1 MDFISKILQAHV
13 ELTIFL
19 TLALGFLLGKI
30 QMGSFKLG
38 PMLGCLFAGML
49 IGQLHIEVAPVVKLI
64 FFNLFLFATGYK
76 VGPQFFNG
84 LKKEALPQLALT
96 VIICTSCLATA
107 ILVSKLMDYDIGT
120 AAGLLA
126 GAFSESTVIGT
137 ASDAIQK
144 LDLLEAEKEEQINAI
159 PVAYAV
165 TYLVGT
171 TAVVWFLSSIAPKM
185 LRIDL
190 RAETAKLSSKISGD
204 EEQQPAIDSAY
215 SDWTIRCIKL
225 SGKSWSGKTVSDFEE
240 VGVDRAV
247 IVLRVRKK
255 GQIMDPADDL
265 VINDGDILAVASTQ
279 KVMLSKV
286 LAMGSEVADA
296 ELMDFP
302 MSSMD
307 IAVTQDLI
315 TGKPLSELRKTHA
328 KGVMLLKVVR
338 GRQEIPISPG
348 TILEKGDLLTI
359 RGTAA
364 AISDA
369 ARNIGFKELSS
380 IHTDIIFLSL
390 GIFLGGMIGL
400 LALDL
405 GGILI
410 TLSTSGGAL
419 VMGLVFG
426 WLHAKTPAYGRI
438 PEAALWIFDT
448 MGLAVFLSIV
458 GLSAGPTVISGIQQ
472 TGFGII
478 PAGIVVAVL
487 PHVIGLLAGKYLLK
501 MNPIILLGAQSGAG
515 TSTTGLKA
523 VQDACQSRLPVLG
536 YTIPYALGNIILTA
550 WGPIIV
556 SFMK

>member
-1 MDFISKILQAHV
+1 MEIIAKILQAHV
-13 ELTIFL
+13 ELAIFL

-30 QMGSFKLG
+30 QIGSFKLG
-38 PMLGCLFAGML
+38 PMLGCLFAGMMV
-49 IGQLHIEVAPVVKLI
+49 GQLHIEVSPVVKLI
-64 FFNLFLFATGYK
+64 FFDLFLFATGYK
-76 VGPQFFNG
+76 VGPQFFYG

-96 VIICTSCLATA
+96 VIICTTCLVMA
-107 ILVSKLMDYDIGT
+107 ILVSKLMGYGTGT

-144 LDLLEAEKEEQINAI
+144 LDLSDAEKTKQINAI

-171 TAVVWFLSSIAPKM
+171 TAVVWFLSSIAPKL

-190 RAETAKLSSKISGD
+190 RTEASRLSSIISGD
-204 EEQQPAIDSAY
+204 EEQLPEIGSAY
-215 SDWTIRCIKL
+215 SDWTVRCIRI
-225 SGKSWSGKTVSDFEE
+225 SGRPWIARTISAIEE
-240 VGVDRAV
+240 SAGDHV
-247 IVLRVRKK
+247 IIVQRVRKNGK
-255 GQIMDPADDL
+255 LLDPAEEL
-265 VINDGDILAVASTQ
+265 LISEGDTIVVATTQ
-279 KVMLSKV
+279 KVMLERV
-286 LAMGSEVADA
+286 LPLGTEVSDP

-307 IAVTQDLI
+307 MVVTQDLI
-315 TGKPLSELRKTHA
+315 TGKPLRELYKSYAH
-328 KGVMLLKVVR
+328 GVMLVR
-338 GRQEIPISPG
+338 LLRGKQDIPVGPG
-348 TILEKGDLLTI
+348 TILEKGDLLSI

-364 AISDA
+364 AMSNA

-380 IHTDIIFLSL
+380 IHTDIIFLSM

-405 GGILI
+405 GGIMI

-426 WLHAKTPAYGRI
+426 WLHSKTPAYGRI

-448 MGLAVFLSIV
+448 LGLAVFLAII
-458 GLSAGPTVISGIQQ
+458 GLGAGPTVISGIQQ
-472 TGFGII
+472 TGWGII
-478 PAGIVVAVL
+478 PAGIVVALL